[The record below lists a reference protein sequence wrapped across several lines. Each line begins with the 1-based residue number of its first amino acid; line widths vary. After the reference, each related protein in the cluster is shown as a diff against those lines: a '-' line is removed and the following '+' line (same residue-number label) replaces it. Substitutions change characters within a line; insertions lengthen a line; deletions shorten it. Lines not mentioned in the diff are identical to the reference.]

1 MEMNYASKGVGTA
14 GLTLGVIGT
23 ALGALNGGV
32 GLLNGGMPTGG
43 CHENIPI
50 NRYELTMSQALAAEQ
65 AKVQK
70 LESEKYTDTNILET
84 YKYIDGRLRSIE
96 SEICDQKVYNATN
109 TATISCMGGQIASL
123 QGVLNGLT
131 KVVIPN
137 GSICPGWGGVTVAP
151 ATTTPTT

>member
-1 MEMNYASKGVGTA
+1 MEMNYASRSVANA
-14 GLTLGVIGT
+14 GLTTGIIGT
-23 ALGALNGGV
+23 ALGVLNGGA
-32 GLLNGGMPTGG
+32 GLLNLGTPVMG
-43 CHENIPI
+43 CHENMPV
-50 NRYELTMSQALAAEQ
+50 NRYEMTMSQALAAEQ

-70 LESEKYTDTNILET
+70 LESEKYTDKNILET
-84 YKYIDGRLRSIE
+84 YKYIDGRLRTIE

-131 KVVIPN
+131 KVVIPIGN
-137 GSICPGWGGVTVAP
+137 VCPLPAT

>member
-1 MEMNYASKGVGTA
+1 MEMNYASKGVATA
-14 GLTLGVIGT
+14 GLVTGIIGSVGT
-23 ALGALNGGV
+23 ALGALNLGTPA
-32 GLLNGGMPTGG
+32 MG
-43 CHENIPI
+43 CHENMPV
-50 NRYELTMSQALAAEQ
+50 NRYEMTMSQALAAEQ

-70 LESEKYTDTNILET
+70 LESEKYTDKNILET
-84 YKYIDGRLRSIE
+84 YKYIDGRLRTIE
-96 SEICDQKVYNATN
+96 SEICEQKVYNATN

-137 GSICPGWGGVTVAP
+137 SSICPGWGNVTVAP